1 MRKQISRRSIL
12 KGSLAAGV
20 GLAMPGC
27 LATVAPFSRVRG
39 ANDDIRVAVAGM
51 QNKGAQHVRIFHDL
65 PGVRVVALCDV
76 DRAILDRQAK
86 PFADRN
92 EKVDL
97 YVDFRKVLD
106 DENIDAVVIATPDHW
121 HGLQML
127 WACQAGKDVYIEKP
141 VSHNIWEGEQMV
153 KAARK
158 YNRIVQAGTQRR
170 SDPGLQEAVQYLQE
184 GNLGKILLARALC
197 FGRRMSLGR
206 VSGPQPIPE
215 GVDYNLWTG
224 PAPLEPLKRKQLH
237 YDWRFFWDV
246 GCGDQPNNGVHFV
259 DLCRWLLQ
267 TDDLSVPVV
276 SVAGRYEWADDG
288 ETPNTHIVLWD
299 HKPAPIL
306 LELRNLPRAKGD
318 PAMDHY
324 RGVRFGI
331 VIDCEHGYFAGGW
344 AYDNEGNKIKQF
356 LLDDGAG
363 HQANFIKAVRSRD
376 PADLNA
382 DILEGHLSTALCLLG
397 NISHRAGRETSCERI
412 REALQESEPAAEAFE
427 RFEQHLAANEI
438 DTSETCATLG
448 EWLQYDPNRE
458 RFDHLDPTAGLLA
471 NALLRRSYRKP
482 FVMPERV

>member
-1 MRKQISRRSIL
+1 MRKQISRRNVL
-12 KGSLAAGV
+12 KGTLAAGV
-20 GLAMPGC
+20 GLALPGC
-27 LATVAPFSRVRG
+27 LATAAPFSRVRG
-39 ANDDIRVAVAGM
+39 ANDDIRVAVVGM
-51 QNKGAQHVRIFHDL
+51 QNKGAQHVRIFHEL

-97 YVDFRKVLD
+97 YVDFRRVLD

-127 WACQAGKDVYIEKP
+127 WACQAGKDVYVEKP

-158 YNRIVQAGTQRR
+158 YKRIVQAGTQRR
-170 SDPGLQEAVQYLQE
+170 SDPGMQEAVQYLQE

-267 TDDLSVPVV
+267 QDDLSVPVV

-299 HKPAPIL
+299 YKPAPIL

-331 VIDCEHGYFAGGW
+331 VIECEHGYLAGGW
-344 AYDNEGNKIKQF
+344 AYDNEGNKLKQF

-363 HQANFIKAVRSRD
+363 HQANFIKAVRSRN

-382 DILEGHLSTALCLLG
+382 DILEGHLSTVLCLLG
-397 NISHRAGRETSCERI
+397 NISHRAGQETSCERV
-412 REALQESEPAAEAFE
+412 REALRRSAPAAEAFE
-427 RFEQHLAANEI
+427 RFEQHLIANEI
-438 DTSETCATLG
+438 DVSETCATLG
-448 EWLQYDPNRE
+448 EWLRYDPNRE
-458 RFDHLDPTAGLLA
+458 RFDHLGPTAGLLA
-471 NALLRRSYRKP
+471 NTLLRRSYREP